1 MLAQCLLLLFSG
13 PISILKLNPK
23 LFDVSGL
30 TTSIDFQYLLALEL
44 EISTP
49 VFTDARVKNINPG
62 IC

>member
-13 PISILKLNPK
+13 PISILELNPK

-30 TTSIDFQYLLALEL
+30 TTSIVFQYLLALEL